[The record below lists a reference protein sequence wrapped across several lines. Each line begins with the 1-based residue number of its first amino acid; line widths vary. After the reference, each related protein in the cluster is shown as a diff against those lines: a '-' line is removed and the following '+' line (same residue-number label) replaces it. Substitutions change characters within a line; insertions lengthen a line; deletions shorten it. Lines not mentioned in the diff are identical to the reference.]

1 MVNLL
6 VKRFVKDYQNTKD
19 SGVRS
24 AVGRLCGFIGILA
37 NLFLFVIKY
46 VIGVIVNSVSIR
58 ADAINN
64 LSDACSNIISIVS
77 FVVSNKPADEDHP
90 FGHERSE
97 TIASLFVGL
106 IVGYIGI
113 EMAKESIEKILHPS
127 AIDFRIVTLVI
138 LGISIVVK
146 LWMYAYNK
154 KLSKVYDSSLLEATA
169 LDSISDVMGTGAVF
183 LSTLISPLVGWNLD
197 GYMGI
202 IVSFIIL
209 YNAYTLIREVL
220 NVLLGEAPDS
230 HLVKKID
237 RFILKSPEVLG
248 VHDLMIHNYGPN
260 RLFASAHVEVD
271 ASDDIFKV
279 HDAIDNIERE
289 IKKKMGIELV
299 LHMDPVKV
307 NDPLTEHYKKLVADA
322 IQALGVSWNFHD
334 FRIVSGPTHVNLVFD
349 LVIPYDETMTPS
361 QIEENLLAQ
370 IKSDKKVYLVLTID
384 HPMA

>member
-1 MVNLL
+1 M
-6 VKRFVKDYQNTKD
+6 
-19 SGVRS
+19 
-24 AVGRLCGFIGILA
+24 
-37 NLFLFVIKY
+37 
-46 VIGVIVNSVSIR
+46 
-58 ADAINN
+58 
-64 LSDACSNIISIVS
+64 
-77 FVVSNKPADEDHP
+77 
-90 FGHERSE
+90 
-97 TIASLFVGL
+97 
-106 IVGYIGI
+106 
-113 EMAKESIEKILHPS
+113 
-127 AIDFRIVTLVI
+127 I

-220 NVLLGEAPDS
+220 NALLGEAPDPN
-230 HLVKKID
+230 LVNKID

-289 IKKKMGIELV
+289 IEKEMGIELV
-299 LHMDPVKV
+299 YIWILSK
-307 NDPLTEHYKKLVADA
+307 
-322 IQALGVSWNFHD
+322 I
-334 FRIVSGPTHVNLVFD
+334 R
-349 LVIPYDETMTPS
+349 
-361 QIEENLLAQ
+361 
-370 IKSDKKVYLVLTID
+370 
-384 HPMA
+384 